1 MQNQFNNTLHNI
13 ILAFKKANSISLL
26 PRKIEVYYNYLY
38 MRIFRVLGGICL
50 VLVLT
55 GKYSLFGE
63 EIHIFIFILA
73 LIQSFLIIII
83 NLIKFFYGLYIIIKK
98 PNIFEVRNSPFNYLS
113 IHLTRL
119 IVCVRN
125 SSWYNRKISR
135 CRDLPYSSRSNWKR

>member
-1 MQNQFNNTLHNI
+1 MKLKMQNQFNNTLHNLR
-13 ILAFKKANSISLL
+13 LALKKANSISLL
-26 PRKIEVYYNYLY
+26 PRKVEVYYNYLY

-55 GKYSLFGE
+55 GKFSLFGE

-83 NLIKFFYGLYIIIKK
+83 NLIKFFYGLYVIIKK

-113 IHLTRL
+113 THLTRL
-119 IVCVRN
+119 VYTVT
-125 SSWYNRKISR
+125 YA
-135 CRDLPYSSRSNWKR
+135 RSNWKR